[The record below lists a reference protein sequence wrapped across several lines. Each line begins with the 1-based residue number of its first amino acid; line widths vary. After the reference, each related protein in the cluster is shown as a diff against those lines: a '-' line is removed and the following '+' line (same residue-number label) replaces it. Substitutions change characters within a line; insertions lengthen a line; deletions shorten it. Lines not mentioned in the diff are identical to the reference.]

1 VTFDFSRIRGFSTM
15 GLPCMQ
21 CKESFPVNHLFEVLY
36 CAEGIYFFCSKECSE
51 KWVSPFAHKKEPE
64 NPQQLST

>member
-1 VTFDFSRIRGFSTM
+1 M

-21 CKESFPVNHLFEVLY
+21 CKESFPVDHLFEVVY

-64 NPQQLST
+64 NQRQLST